1 MIKCLLC
8 KRQTQKGET
17 TGKFRT
23 MVYKDINN
31 QSEGKRIF
39 KEIIVCMGCNGENLL
54 K

>member
-17 TGKFRT
+17 TGKFIT
-23 MVYKDINN
+23 MVYKDPNDK
-31 QSEGKRIF
+31 SKGKRIF
-39 KEIIVCMGCNGENLL
+39 KEKKVCIDCNGENLL